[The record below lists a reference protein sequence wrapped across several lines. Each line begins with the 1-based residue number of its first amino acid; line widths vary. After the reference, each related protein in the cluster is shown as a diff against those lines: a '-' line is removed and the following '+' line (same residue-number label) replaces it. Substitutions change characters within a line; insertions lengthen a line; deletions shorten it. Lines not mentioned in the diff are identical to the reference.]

1 MRASRDAESEITF
14 SVQSRGRKKA
24 KSDFFPFKPCRPS
37 SRPLAS
43 TTRAEP
49 SSKPFTPLR
58 TNGKRSIKYANSS
71 IPIATTQLTPSL
83 RQYLLFLTPTVVLRM
98 GLATF
103 TGHEAVRQMRIAMWS
118 GVATRKHTPR
128 QVFVHSKDEIML
140 YGEVEYGLENGKI
153 VVVDFGA
160 RMQFQDDKLSLY
172 QVSPFRIV
180 RMLGLTPRQVYLDT
194 TNLKSALA
202 S

>member
-1 MRASRDAESEITF
+1 
-14 SVQSRGRKKA
+14 
-24 KSDFFPFKPCRPS
+24 
-37 SRPLAS
+37 
-43 TTRAEP
+43 
-49 SSKPFTPLR
+49 
-58 TNGKRSIKYANSS
+58 
-71 IPIATTQLTPSL
+71 
-83 RQYLLFLTPTVVLRM
+83 
-98 GLATF
+98 
-103 TGHEAVRQMRIAMWS
+103 
-118 GVATRKHTPR
+118 
-128 QVFVHSKDEIML
+128 ML